1 MRTFPPDGG
10 DADQGKHHDD
20 GEGEGDPEQ
29 GRVLL
34 GECRHRWDEEEPD
47 EAHCDNKLHSED
59 RVHLQIGDENK
70 ILLLNMAPLTF
81 LMKLSLMALSE
92 KLLPIPPYPPSSPPC
107 VGESDLNILSRKQVQ

>member
-1 MRTFPPDGG
+1 MESTFVHFDITDQPTLAQSEEAKEDEIVRTFPPDAG

-34 GECRHRWDEEEPD
+34 GECRHRWDEEESD

-59 RVHLQIGDENK
+59 RVHLRMRGEMVI
-70 ILLLNMAPLTF
+70 F
-81 LMKLSLMALSE
+81 SLWT
-92 KLLPIPPYPPSSPPC
+92 
-107 VGESDLNILSRKQVQ
+107 